1 MKLNSCANR
10 STLIQERF
18 IAADRMPIKTPEAYL
33 RSIMLRKLTCASYT
47 VFALAAIPLSVCQTV
62 PAPPPPLTTV
72 QAVASLTNAQ
82 ASKRPAVDF
91 PATVTYFRFSSQ
103 NLFVQSGGAAIY
115 VHAVTSLKLQP
126 GDRIQVRGTTRESFR
141 PYVESGDIT
150 LLGHSALPEP
160 EQFTYEQMIGGQAD
174 CKLVRVHGVILS
186 ADIVSNSAVSG
197 SSVLVPNT
205 FMQMLVDGGHIDAN
219 VDNGD
224 AESLKDLL
232 DAEVEITGVVSG
244 QFDNKMQ
251 QTGVLLHVQS
261 LADIKAIKRASVDPW
276 SLPITP
282 MDRLITGY
290 RQRDESQRLRVHGTI
305 TYYQPGVA
313 LVLQDGT
320 KSVWIGTQSSNPL
333 RIGDTADAIG
343 FPDVENGFLRLT
355 RSEVQDSSAQS
366 SIIPP
371 LSTWHQLAA
380 GGNSSHSQ
388 AFDLVS
394 IEATVVT
401 TVRQATQDEY
411 VLRTDGHLF
420 SAIIRQPL
428 SQNHVPL
435 LPMRDIPVS
444 ARVRVTGIC
453 LLDDANPFNGDVP
466 FTILMRSYDD
476 IEMIARPSWMTVPNL
491 IILAAILLLLVV
503 GVGTRSWA
511 LERKVRRENATAAY
525 VEQRRGRI
533 LEDINNAKPLEETL
547 LHITQLVSCKLHGA
561 ACWCQIAGGPP
572 VGNHP
577 ASLNSLRVVQEDIP
591 ARLGSPHGTIF
602 ASLDARTKPRPDER
616 DAISSAARLVTLAIE
631 TSQLYTDLVHRSEFD
646 LLTDLQNRFAMEK
659 TFDAMIL
666 KARLTA
672 GAFGLIYIDLDA
684 FKQIN
689 DIHGHLVGDM
699 YLQEAARRMKR
710 QLRPGDTL
718 SRLGGDEFAALVS
731 AVRNRSEVEEIAQR
745 LKSCFD
751 QPFDLEV
758 CMLQGSASIGIA
770 VYPDDADTKDG
781 LLHSADAAMYRKKRE
796 RQGANHAAGGRG

>member
-1 MKLNSCANR
+1 
-10 STLIQERF
+10 
-18 IAADRMPIKTPEAYL
+18 
-33 RSIMLRKLTCASYT
+33 
-47 VFALAAIPLSVCQTV
+47 
-62 PAPPPPLTTV
+62 
-72 QAVASLTNAQ
+72 
-82 ASKRPAVDF
+82 
-91 PATVTYFRFSSQ
+91 
-103 NLFVQSGGAAIY
+103 
-115 VHAVTSLKLQP
+115 
-126 GDRIQVRGTTRESFR
+126 
-141 PYVESGDIT
+141 
-150 LLGHSALPEP
+150 
-160 EQFTYEQMIGGQAD
+160 
-174 CKLVRVHGVILS
+174 
-186 ADIVSNSAVSG
+186 
-197 SSVLVPNT
+197 
-205 FMQMLVDGGHIDAN
+205 
-219 VDNGD
+219 
-224 AESLKDLL
+224 
-232 DAEVEITGVVSG
+232 
-244 QFDNKMQ
+244 
-251 QTGVLLHVQS
+251 
-261 LADIKAIKRASVDPW
+261 
-276 SLPITP
+276 
-282 MDRLITGY
+282 
-290 RQRDESQRLRVHGTI
+290 
-305 TYYQPGVA
+305 
-313 LVLQDGT
+313 
-320 KSVWIGTQSSNPL
+320 
-333 RIGDTADAIG
+333 
-343 FPDVENGFLRLT
+343 
-355 RSEVQDSSAQS
+355 
-366 SIIPP
+366 
-371 LSTWHQLAA
+371 
-380 GGNSSHSQ
+380 
-388 AFDLVS
+388 
-394 IEATVVT
+394 
-401 TVRQATQDEY
+401 
-411 VLRTDGHLF
+411 
-420 SAIIRQPL
+420 
-428 SQNHVPL
+428 
-435 LPMRDIPVS
+435 MRDIPVS

-503 GVGTRSWA
+503 AVGTRSWA

-796 RQGANHAAGGRG
+796 RQGANQAAAGRG

>member
-1 MKLNSCANR
+1 MKVDFSANR
-10 STLIQERF
+10 STMNEERL
-18 IAADRMPIKTPEAYL
+18 IAASRMPIKTPEAYL
-33 RSIMLRKLTCASYT
+33 RSIMLRKLTRASYT
-47 VFALAAIPLSVCQTV
+47 LLALAAISPCLCLAS
-62 PAPPPPLTTV
+62 PAPPLTTM
-72 QAVASLTNAQ
+72 QALASLTNAQ
-82 ASKRPAVDF
+82 ASKRLPVDF
-91 PATVTYFRFSSQ
+91 QAIVTYFRPSEQ
-103 NLFVQSGGAAIY
+103 GLFVQSGNAAVY
-115 VHAVTSLKLQP
+115 VEAVTSLKLQP
-126 GDRIQVRGTTRESFR
+126 GDRVQVRGTTHESFR
-141 PYVESGDIT
+141 PYVESSSIV
-150 LLGHSALPEP
+150 LLGHGPLPEP
-160 EQFTYEQMIGGQAD
+160 AQFTYEQMIGGQAD
-174 CKLVRVHGVILS
+174 CRLVTADAVVLS
-186 ADIVSNSAVSG
+186 ADIVSNSAAAG
-197 SSVLVPNT
+197 SSVLVPST
-205 FMQMLVDGGHIDAN
+205 FIQMLVDGGHVDAK
-219 VDNGD
+219 VDSDD
-224 AESLKDLL
+224 AEALTKLL

-251 QTGVLLHVQS
+251 QTGILFHVPS
-261 LADIKAIKRASVDPW
+261 LADIKVIKRAANDPW
-276 SLPITP
+276 SLPIAP

-290 RQRDESQRLRVHGTI
+290 RSRDESERLRVHGTI

-313 LVLQDGT
+313 LVLQDGA
-320 KSVWIGTQSSNPL
+320 KSTWIGTQTYNPL
-333 RIGDTADAIG
+333 RVGDIAEAIG

-355 RSEVQDSSAQS
+355 RAEVRDSSMQS
-366 SIIPP
+366 PIVPP
-371 LSTWHQLAA
+371 LFTWHQLAS
-380 GGNSSHSQ
+380 GGNTAQSQ
-388 AFDLVS
+388 AFNLVS

-401 TVRQATQDEY
+401 KVQQATQDEY

-420 SAIIRQPL
+420 SAIIRQPP

-435 LPMRDIPVS
+435 FHMRDVPVG

-453 LLDDANPFNGDVP
+453 LLEDANPFNGDDP

-503 GVGTRSWA
+503 AVGARSWA

-533 LEDINNAKPLEETL
+533 LEDINNAKPLDETL

-561 ACWCQIAGGPP
+561 ACWCQIAGGPA

-577 ASLNSLRVVQEDIP
+577 ASLNSLRIVQEEIP
-591 ARLGSPHGTIF
+591 SRLGPPHGTIF
-602 ASLDARTKPRPDER
+602 ASFDARTKPEPGER
-616 DAISSAARLVTLAIE
+616 NAIATAASLASLAIE

-659 TFDAMIL
+659 TFDGMIL
-666 KARLTA
+666 KARLSA

-699 YLQEAARRMKR
+699 YLQEVAQRMKR

-731 AVRNRSEVEEIAQR
+731 AVRNRTEVEEIAER
-745 LKSCFD
+745 LKRCFD
-751 QPFDLEV
+751 QSFDLGTCV
-758 CMLQGSASIGIA
+758 LQGSASIGIA

-781 LLHSADAAMYRKKRE
+781 LLRAADGAMYRKKRE
-796 RQGANHAAGGRG
+796 RQGASRAPAGRG